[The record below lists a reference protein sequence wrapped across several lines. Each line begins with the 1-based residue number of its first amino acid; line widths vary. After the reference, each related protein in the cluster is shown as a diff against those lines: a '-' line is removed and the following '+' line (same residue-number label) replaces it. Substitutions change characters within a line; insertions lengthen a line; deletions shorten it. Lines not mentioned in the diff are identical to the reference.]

1 MVPSHKEMMLPI
13 LGFLSTKSE
22 ADRKEIYEFVAKHF
36 KLSDYEKEL
45 KIPSGKVLLYVSRA
59 SWALSY
65 LASTR
70 EILNLSK
77 SKRIAEKIGR
87 NAFKIT
93 EFGRKICSDKNS
105 ESKFSSWYDEVYN
118 KNKSGKHNELS
129 FASDRNSKDITP
141 IEAINSA
148 DIALK
153 ELLKTQILDEIN
165 AKSPKFFEDLVKN
178 LLVKMG
184 YGEGTLTKDGADDGI
199 DGIINEDELGI
210 SKIYIQAKRWQGNIT
225 RPELNKFAG
234 AILNK
239 QTKKGVFITTSKFT
253 KDAEQYVKNLQDHS
267 IALIDGERLAELMIK
282 YKIGVQVRQNIEI
295 CEVDKDFFDEGL

>member
-13 LGFLSTKSE
+13 LRFLSIKSE
-22 ADRKEIYEFVAKHF
+22 ADRKEIYEFVAKYF
-36 KLSDYEKEL
+36 KLSDDEKEL

-65 LASTR
+65 LASIQ
-70 EILNLSK
+70 EVMNLPK
-77 SKRIAEKIGR
+77 NKRPASKIGR
-87 NAFKIT
+87 GTFKIT
-93 EFGRKICSDKNS
+93 EFGVKICSDKNS
-105 ESKFSSWYDEVYN
+105 EAKFSSWYDEVYN
-118 KNKSGKHNELS
+118 KTRSSKHNKPLS
-129 FASDRNSKDITP
+129 ANEQNSKDITP

-153 ELLKTQILDEIN
+153 ELLKAQILDEIN

-184 YGEGTLTKDGADDGI
+184 YGEGTLTKDGADGGI

-210 SKIYIQAKRWQGNIT
+210 SKIYIQAKRWQGSIT

-234 AILNK
+234 AILDK

-253 KDAEQYVKNLQDHS
+253 KDAEHYAKNLQDHS

-282 YKIGVQVRQNIEI
+282 YKVGVEVRQNIEI
-295 CEVDKDFFDEGL
+295 CEVDKDFFDEFV